1 MRTFRHLFAATGLLS
16 FLLGGCG
23 EQPTAQNPVSP
34 DAPVLKVAV
43 FADGRL
49 TVDGTASTIETL
61 RESLRS
67 LSEKHGVVWYYRE
80 AGQQE
85 PPPIAMDVFK
95 AVLDARL
102 PIRLSSRPDYSDSIG
117 ADGRSRPITK

>member
-23 EQPTAQNPVSP
+23 EPPTAQNPVAL
-34 DAPVLKVAV
+34 DAPVLKAAV
-43 FADGRL
+43 SADGRL
-49 TVDGTASTIETL
+49 TVDGRPSTIE
-61 RESLRS
+61 RFGESLRS
-67 LSEKHGVVWYYRE
+67 WSEKHGVVWYSRE
-80 AGQQE
+80 AGQQG

-102 PIRLSSRPDYSDSIG
+102 PIRLSSRPDYSDS
-117 ADGRSRPITK
+117 

>member
-1 MRTFRHLFAATGLLS
+1 MRTFGHHLATMGLLS
-16 FLLGGCG
+16 FLFSGCG
-23 EQPTAQNPVSP
+23 KQPPSPLSP

-49 TVDGTASTIETL
+49 TVDGTASTVESL

-67 LSEKHGVVWYYRE
+67 LKEKHGVVWYYRE

-85 PPPIAMDVFK
+85 PPPIATEVMK
-95 AVLDARL
+95 AVVEARL

-117 ADGRSRPITK
+117 FDGRPITN

>member
-1 MRTFRHLFAATGLLS
+1 MGLLS
-16 FLLGGCG
+16 FLLGGCSK
-23 EQPTAQNPVSP
+23 QSAPPSAPSP

-49 TVDGTASTIETL
+49 TVDGTASTIEAL
-61 RESLRS
+61 RQSLRS

-85 PPPIAMDVFK
+85 PPPIAMDVMK
-95 AVLDARL
+95 AVVDAGL
-102 PIRLSSRPDYSDSIG
+102 PIRLSSRPDYSDSVG
-117 ADGRSRPITK
+117 PDGRSK